1 MRRINRG
8 IDSTEAGTARQL
20 CIAGLFSLLFLLAT
34 STYALAVDC
43 TICHYPGGIGPLPHD
58 AGCQDTSCAQACHT
72 SQDVNMHP
80 TSMYTPWGNGTAD
93 RATIC
98 RTCHD
103 KPWPNVYHPYTIN
116 VSAGSITPP
125 GSVDLDQACGQC
137 HGGGTDNVTSPPK
150 KTPDGL
156 YDYPYYNKTTL
167 GAFATSIHVYKPMP
181 TASFTAAY
189 DPVVSYKVNFDASA
203 STCPA
208 EVAPCAYAWDFT
220 NDGTN
225 DIANAITT
233 TYTYGGASSQTV
245 KLTVT
250 DNIFRTA
257 TTTRSVSPRFANAP
271 PVASFTV
278 NTSALPAVTVTNTS
292 TDENV
297 ATVKFYLTWGDG
309 TSEPIRTGLSN
320 PTFTHTYAAVGTF
333 SITLLAT
340 DSAGAANSTSTP
352 VTVTTAKFTIGGT
365 VTAGPAGSSNVNSV
379 LLTLKK
385 GTTVVANTY
394 TGATGAGPFSYS
406 FPNLAAGNYTVTA
419 YKSGAV
425 FAETNPTAAIT
436 VGPDSPSNN
445 FTTVKTKFRITST
458 AKGSGGANLSGVTI
472 IVKNSAGTTVAQGTT
487 NTSGVYATNM
497 TLAAGT
503 YTVTA
508 SKAGRAFSNTPQTIT
523 FANGNADGT
532 LTFTSTTP

>member
-1 MRRINRG
+1 MV
-8 IDSTEAGTARQL
+8 AGTVRQF

-43 TICHYPGGIGPLPHD
+43 TICHYPGGIGPLPHN
-58 AGCQDTSCAQACHT
+58 AGCTDTSCALTCHP

-80 TSMYTPWGNGTAD
+80 TSVYTPWGAGTAD
-93 RATIC
+93 RTTIC

-103 KPWPNVYHPYTIN
+103 KPWPDVYHPFKIN

-137 HGGGTDNVTSPPK
+137 HGGGTNQATSPPK

-156 YDYPYYNKTTL
+156 HDYPYYNKTTL

-181 TASFTAAY
+181 TASFTAAH
-189 DPVVSYKVNFDASA
+189 DPVTSYKVNFDASA

-208 EVAPCAYAWDFT
+208 EVAPCTYDWDFT

-225 DIANAITT
+225 DASGITAT
-233 TYTYGGASSQTV
+233 NTYGGTATQTV

-250 DNIFRTA
+250 DNISRTA
-257 TTTRSVSPRFANAP
+257 TTTRSVTPQLVNNP
-271 PVASFTV
+271 PVAAFTT
-278 NTSALPAVTVTNTS
+278 NTASLPTVTVTNTS

-297 ATVKFYLTWGDG
+297 ASVKFYLTWGDG
-309 TSEPIRTGLSN
+309 SAEPIRTGLSN
-320 PTFTHTYAAVGTF
+320 PTFTHTYTAAGTF
-333 SITLLAT
+333 TITLLAT
-340 DSAGAANSTSTP
+340 DAGGLSSNFTSP
-352 VTVTTAKFTIGGT
+352 VTVTIAKYTIGGT
-365 VTAGPAGSSNVNSV
+365 VTAGPAGASNVNSV

-394 TGATGAGPFSYS
+394 TAASGSGPFTYS
-406 FPNLAAGNYTVTA
+406 FPNLAAGVYTVTA
-419 YKSGAV
+419 TKTAAV
-425 FAETNPTAAIT
+425 FAQANPTAAIT
-436 VGPDSPSNN
+436 VGPDSLGNN
-445 FTTVKTKFRITST
+445 FTTVKTKFKITST

-472 IVKNSAGTTVAQGTT
+472 TVKNTATNALVAQGTT
-487 NTSGVYATNM
+487 NASGVYETAV
-497 TLAAGT
+497 TLPASPS

-508 SKAGRAFSNTPQTIT
+508 AKTGRVFSVNPQFIG
-523 FANGNADGT
+523 FANGEPDGS
-532 LTFTSTTP
+532 LTFNSTTP

>member
-1 MRRINRG
+1 MQRKYRG
-8 IDSTEAGTARQL
+8 IDITMAGTVRLL

-43 TICHYPGGIGPLPHD
+43 TVCHYPGGVGPLPHD
-58 AGCQDTSCAQACHT
+58 AGCQITSCAQACHP

-80 TSMYTPWGNGTAD
+80 TSVYTPWGGSPD
-93 RATIC
+93 RTTVC

-103 KPWPNVYHPYTIN
+103 KPWPDVYHPYTIN
-116 VSAGSITPP
+116 VGAGSVTPP

-189 DPVVSYKVNFDASA
+189 DPAASYKVNFDASA

-208 EVAPCAYAWDFT
+208 EVAPCTYAWDFT

-225 DIANAITT
+225 DASGITAT
-233 TYTYGGASSQTV
+233 NTYGGGSSQTV

-257 TTTRSVSPRFANAP
+257 TTTRSVTPQLVNLP

-297 ATVKFYLTWGDG
+297 ATTKFYLTWGDG
-309 TSEPIRTGLSN
+309 TSEPIRTGLTN
-320 PTFTHTYAAVGTF
+320 PTFTHTYAAAGTF
-333 SITLLAT
+333 TITLLAT
-340 DSAGAANSTSTP
+340 DSVGAANSTSTP
-352 VTVTTAKFTIGGT
+352 VTVTIAKYTIGGT
-365 VTAGPAGSSNVNSV
+365 VTAGPAGASNVNSV

-394 TGATGAGPFSYS
+394 TAASGAGPFSYS
-406 FPNLAAGNYTVTA
+406 FTGLAPATNYTVTA
-419 YKSGAV
+419 TKTGAV
-425 FAETNPTAAIT
+425 WAETNPTAAIT
-436 VGPDSPSNN
+436 VGPDSLSNN
-445 FTTVKTKFRITST
+445 FTTVKTKFSITST

-472 IVKNSAGTTVAQGTT
+472 IVRNGAGTLVAQGTT

-497 TLAAGT
+497 TLSAGT

-508 SKAGRAFSNTPQTIT
+508 SKVGRAFSNTPQTIT
-523 FANGNADGT
+523 FANGSANGT
-532 LTFTSTTP
+532 LTFNSTTP

>member
-1 MRRINRG
+1 MQRINRG
-8 IDSTEAGTARQL
+8 IDTTMAGTVRQL
-20 CIAGLFSLLFLLAT
+20 RIAGLFSLLFLLAT
-34 STYALAVDC
+34 VTYAQGAC
-43 TICHYPGGIGPLPHD
+43 TDCHYPGGIGPLPHNV
-58 AGCQDTSCAQACHT
+58 GCTDTSCAQACHP

-80 TSMYTPWGNGTAD
+80 TSVYTPWGGGTAD
-93 RATIC
+93 RTTIC
-98 RTCHD
+98 RACHD
-103 KPWPNVYHPYTIN
+103 KPWPDVYHPYTIN

-125 GSVDLDQACGQC
+125 GSVDLDKACGQC
-137 HGGGTDNVTSPPK
+137 HGGGTDNVASPPK

-181 TASFTAAY
+181 TATFTAAY
-189 DPVVSYKVNFDASA
+189 DPVTSYKVNFDASA

-225 DIANAITT
+225 DASGITAT
-233 TYTYGGASSQTV
+233 NTYGGASSQTV

-250 DNIFRTA
+250 DSIFRTA
-257 TTTRSVSPRFANAP
+257 TTTRSVTPQLVNLP
-271 PVASFTV
+271 PVAAFTLAQ
-278 NTSALPAVTVTNTS
+278 TGPAVTVTNTS

-309 TSEPIRTGLSN
+309 TSEPIRTGKTN
-320 PTFTHTYAAVGTF
+320 PTFTHTYAAAGTF
-333 SITLLAT
+333 TITLLAT
-340 DSAGAANSTSTP
+340 DSAAAANSASTP
-352 VTVTTAKFTIGGT
+352 VTVTTATYTIGGT
-365 VTAGPAGSSNVNSV
+365 VTAGPAGASNVNSV

-406 FPNLAAGNYTVTA
+406 FTGLAPATNYTVTA
-419 YKSGAV
+419 TKTGAV
-425 FAETNPTAAIT
+425 FSETNPTAAIT
-436 VGPDSPSNN
+436 VGPDSASNN
-445 FTTVKTKFRITST
+445 FTTVKTKFSITST

-472 IVKNSAGTTVAQGTT
+472 IVKNSAGTLVAQGTT

-497 TLAAGT
+497 TLPAGA

-508 SKAGRAFSNTPQTIT
+508 SKVGRAFSNTPQTIT
-523 FANGNADGT
+523 FVNGNADGS
-532 LTFTSTTP
+532 LTFNSTTP